1 MFEFFVDF
9 CLKENKSVV
18 CRHPEIYEKINDNEK
33 NDISTSG
40 KIISDLYEP
49 I

>member
-1 MFEFFVDF
+1 MLNNIA
-9 CLKENKSVV
+9 LKENKSVV

-40 KIISDLYEP
+40 NQINS
-49 I
+49 